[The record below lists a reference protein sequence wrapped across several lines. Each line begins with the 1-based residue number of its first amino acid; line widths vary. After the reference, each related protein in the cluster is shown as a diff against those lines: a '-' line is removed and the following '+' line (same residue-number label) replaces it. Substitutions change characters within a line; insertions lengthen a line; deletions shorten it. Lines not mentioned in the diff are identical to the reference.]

1 MRRWLPFA
9 PLIVL
14 ALLGALFAGYALHH
28 DPEVRPEALVGQPLP
43 TIPLPGIDGAEPQ
56 PLRQAARGP
65 ALVNVFASWCQPCIA
80 ENPELLRLAGAG
92 ARIVGVAYKDEP
104 ANTLRFLE
112 QRGNPY
118 ESILVDRSGEGGIE
132 LGVSGVPETYLVD
145 REGVVVAKH
154 SGPLEPAD
162 AERLLDRL
170 KALR

>member
-9 PLIVL
+9 PLAVIVL
-14 ALLGALFAGYALHH
+14 LGVLFAGYALHQ

-43 TIPLPGIDGAEPQ
+43 SLPLPTLGGGEQQ
-56 PLRQAARGP
+56 PLREAARGP
-65 ALVNVFASWCQPCIA
+65 ALLNVFASWCQPCVA
-80 ENPELLRLAGAG
+80 ENPELLRLAAAG

-104 ANTLRFLE
+104 ANTLRFLD

-118 ESILVDRSGEGGIE
+118 EAILVDRSGEGGIE

-145 REGVVVAKH
+145 RDGVVVAKH
-154 SGPLEPAD
+154 SGPLERAD
-162 AERLLDRL
+162 ADRLMDRL